1 MYRKYIKRILDL
13 FISLLAIFFSSPL
26 LLAIAALVRVN
37 LGKPV
42 LFIQKRP
49 GINETLIH
57 VYKFRTMTDERDS
70 NGVLLPDDQRLT
82 KFGRMLRSTSLD
94 ELPELFSIIKG
105 DMSLVGPRPQL
116 VKDMV
121 FMSPEQRRR
130 HSIRP
135 GLTGWAQIN
144 GRNAIRWE
152 EKLRYDL
159 EYLDHITFLSDMY
172 ILLLTIV
179 KVIRRSGITQS
190 GMGTAEDFGDY
201 LLNTKAISEEE
212 YIEKIKMAQ
221 ERLTSK

>member
-1 MYRKYIKRILDL
+1 
-13 FISLLAIFFSSPL
+13 
-26 LLAIAALVRVN
+26 
-37 LGKPV
+37 
-42 LFIQKRP
+42 
-49 GINETLIH
+49 
-57 VYKFRTMTDERDS
+57 
-70 NGVLLPDDQRLT
+70 
-82 KFGRMLRSTSLD
+82 
-94 ELPELFSIIKG
+94 
-105 DMSLVGPRPQL
+105 MSLVGPRPQL

-135 GLTGWAQIN
+135 GLTGWAQVN